1 LKNVGASVYAKLKN
15 HARETGVDMAGLLR
29 RYVQERLLYRLS
41 ISPEAGQFCLKGGVL
56 LAAYNDG
63 DLLRPTEDID
73 FNGFD
78 GEGGVSS
85 LEKAL
90 RAVLAIEVPD
100 DGVVF
105 KPETMRILKDREGI
119 VPGGKV
125 MLMASVGSANVD
137 LRVDVGFGNAITPDV
152 RLLEV
157 PTLLGGSVPRPTI
170 QAYPLETV
178 IAEKLHAMAQFGE
191 MNTRVKDHF
200 DIMMLSRLHSFEGA
214 VLADAIAKTFAH
226 QRRPIPETF
235 AGLGERYAASNA
247 QAWAR
252 FISRSAPGTKVTL
265 ADAIAEVRTFIDPVA
280 AAARDGVEP
289 PGAWE
294 PGAGWG
300 APAPIPGR

>member
-90 RAVLAIEVPD
+90 RAVLAIEVED

-105 KPETMRILKDREGI
+105 KPDTMRILKDREGI

-226 QRRPIPETF
+226 QQRPIPETF
-235 AGLGERYAASNA
+235 AGLGERYAASNG

-252 FISRSAPGTKVTL
+252 FISRSAPSTKVTL
-265 ADAIAEVRTFIDPVA
+265 PDAIAEVRAFIDPVA
-280 AAARDGVEP
+280 AAARDGIEP
-289 PGAWE
+289 PALWE
-294 PGAGWG
+294 PGIGWSS
-300 APAPIPGR
+300 PVPKP

>member
-1 LKNVGASVYAKLKN
+1 LRNVGASVYAKLRN

-90 RAVLAIEVPD
+90 KAVLAIEVED

-200 DIMMLSRLHSFEGA
+200 DIMMLSRLHAFEGA

-226 QRRPIPETF
+226 QQRAIPETF

-265 ADAIAEVRTFIDPVA
+265 PDAIAEVRAFIDPVA

-289 PGAWE
+289 PATWE
-294 PGAGWG
+294 PGSGWSG
-300 APAPIPGR
+300 PSPTP